1 MRAGGSSR
9 VLGIGVAIGLVSLL
23 SAVGHAA
30 GGGED
35 VDALVNHGVELRK
48 AGKDSE
54 ALAEFQ
60 RAAQVSRTPRVVAQI
75 ALAEMALGTW
85 VDAEEHLLEA
95 LSHPDDPWIKKNHA
109 ALEKAR
115 ATADTHLG
123 SLEIWG
129 TPAGAEV
136 AVDGRAAGTFPLR
149 KPIRLAA
156 GAVTVTVRAPGYFPA
171 TRTLQ
176 VEAADLVREHVD
188 LSPVAAAPPPA
199 RVDLTPK
206 GESSSTESTPI
217 VTQKARPTEQL
228 PAPAPEPKPLLKQW
242 WLWTIVG
249 VVVVGG
255 AVATIGI
262 LGNRDRMPPCPAG
275 TDCPLQ

>member
-1 MRAGGSSR
+1 
-9 VLGIGVAIGLVSLL
+9 VAIVVVLSLLL
-23 SAVGHAA
+23 SAAARAA
-30 GGGED
+30 GGDD

-48 AGKDSE
+48 AGKDRE
-54 ALAEFQ
+54 ALTEFQ
-60 RAAQVSRTPRVVAQI
+60 RAAQTSRTPRVVAQI

-95 LSHPDDPWIKKNHA
+95 LAHPDDPWIRKNRA

-136 AVDGRAAGTFPLR
+136 AVDGRVAGTFPLP
-149 KPIRLAA
+149 KPIRLSA
-156 GAVTVTVRAPGYFPA
+156 GAVTVTVRATGYYPA

-176 VEAADLVREHVD
+176 VDAADLVREHVD
-188 LSPVAAAPPPA
+188 LSPVPAAAPPP

-206 GESSSTESTPI
+206 TEPPGPEPKPI
-217 VTQKARPTEQL
+217 VTQKAAPPEQP
-228 PAPAPEPKPLLKQW
+228 PAPAQEPKPLLKQW

-249 VVVVGG
+249 VVVAGG
-255 AVATIGI
+255 AIAT
-262 LGNRDRMPPCPAG
+262 LGLLTNRDRMPPCPAG
-275 TDCPLQ
+275 VDCPLQ

>member
-1 MRAGGSSR
+1 MRAVGSSR
-9 VLGIGVAIGLVSLL
+9 VLGAVIAALLVSVPV
-23 SAVGHAA
+23 AARAA
-30 GGGED
+30 GGDD

-48 AGKDSE
+48 AGKDRE
-54 ALAEFQ
+54 ALTEFQ
-60 RAAQVSRTPRVVAQI
+60 RAAQTSRTPRVVAQI

-95 LSHPDDPWIKKNHA
+95 LAHPDDPWIKKNLG

-115 ATADTHLG
+115 STADTHLG
-123 SLEIWG
+123 SLDIWG

-136 AVDGRAAGTFPLR
+136 AVDGRVAGVFPLA

-156 GAVTVTVRAPGYFPA
+156 GTVTVTVRAAGYFTA

-199 RVDLTPK
+199 RVELAPK
-206 GESSSTESTPI
+206 PESAGAESTPV
-217 VTQKARPTEQL
+217 VTQKAGSTEQL
-228 PAPAPEPKPLLKQW
+228 PAPAPETKPLLKQW

-249 VVVVGG
+249 VVVAGG
-255 AVATIGI
+255 AIATIGI
-262 LGNRDRMPPCPAG
+262 LNNRDRMPPCPTG
-275 TDCPLQ
+275 VDCPLQ